1 MTMTYSFEKNFDRWE
16 TEPDFFDEIL
26 VEEQENEKEANT
38 VSLDEIDEFEDFEI
52 EFDEEFDL

>member
-1 MTMTYSFEKNFDRWE
+1 MTMTAYSFERKSDRWE

-26 VEEQENEKEANT
+26 VEELENEKVSDEI
-38 VSLDEIDEFEDFEI
+38 SLDEIDESNSEV

>member
-1 MTMTYSFEKNFDRWE
+1 MTAYSFEQNFDRWE

-26 VEEQENEKEANT
+26 VEEQENEKVSDEI
-38 VSLDEIDEFEDFEI
+38 SLDEIDETDTEL